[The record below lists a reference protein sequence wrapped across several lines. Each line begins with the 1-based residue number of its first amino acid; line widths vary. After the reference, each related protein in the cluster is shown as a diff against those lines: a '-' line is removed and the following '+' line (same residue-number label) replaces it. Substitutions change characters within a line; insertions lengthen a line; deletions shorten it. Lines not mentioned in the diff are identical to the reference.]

1 MYENYYYQ
9 MMTTQEL
16 EMVVYDTSQLDGY
29 RKRCEQELIKRYQEE
44 QEFTQL

>member
-1 MYENYYYQ
+1 MYENYFYQ

-16 EMVVYDTSQLDGY
+16 EMVVYDDTHLDGY

-44 QEFTQL
+44 QEYTEL